1 MDISSNPFPEI
12 VHFVEGHFVE
22 NKKNSIF
29 SAKCPL
35 RRNGFRQNG
44 PLGEMSFG
52 EKDFQRK
59 VRIPLKSTMS
69 RCFCFSF
76 LVIFKNF
83 LITQSFEKFMAY
95 YKFPIFRA

>member
-1 MDISSNPFPEI
+1 MSA
-12 VHFVEGHFVE
+12 
-22 NKKNSIF
+22 
-29 SAKCPL
+29 SAKW
-35 RRNGFRQNG
+35 FRQNG

-95 YKFPIFRA
+95 YKVGTSWTIKHLKVDRKI